1 MGSGLDYRRHHRWN
15 SRHATT
21 MKYIVQVGIG
31 DRRASDL
38 IVDAEIRLSQ
48 KTHLFRKLVALSTPR
63 DQLPLQLLE
72 HGRRLRR
79 MDRRLRR
86 SLSLVDDGGGFGL
99 TDASAGLCS
108 RATPRYAS
116 FPLSDWSPS
125 SCLLSGRSLSSA
137 SSEFGLWRR
146 DSLWRWL
153 YSE

>member
-21 MKYIVQVGIG
+21 MRYIVQVGMG
-31 DRRASDL
+31 DRKASDL

-48 KTHLFRKLVALSTPR
+48 QTHFFRELVSLSTPC

-72 HGRRLRR
+72 HGRCLRR

-86 SLSLVDDGGGFGL
+86 SLSLVNDGGGFGL
-99 TDASAGLCS
+99 TDASAGPCS
-108 RATPRYAS
+108 RATPRHTT
-116 FPLSDWSPS
+116 FPLSDRSPS
-125 SCLLSGRSLSSA
+125 SCLLSGHSLSSA
-137 SSEFGLWRR
+137 SSEFSLWLR